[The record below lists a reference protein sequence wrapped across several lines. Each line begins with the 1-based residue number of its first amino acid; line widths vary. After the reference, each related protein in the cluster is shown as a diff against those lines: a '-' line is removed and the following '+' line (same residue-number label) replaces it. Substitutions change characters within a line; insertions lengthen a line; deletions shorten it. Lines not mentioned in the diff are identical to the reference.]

1 MISTRALYI
10 AAFLSLCAV
19 LATVIFAVRS
29 VARRQRLGGA
39 AADADENPRRSVRAA
54 KGRARRSR
62 ESQVPMPLL
71 NAEPKGA
78 ALASGYTM
86 LVQGILLGAAAVL
99 LVRKLADMQP
109 KS

>member
-39 AADADENPRRSVRAA
+39 AADADENLRRSVRATQ
-54 KGRARRSR
+54 GRARRSR
-62 ESQVPMPLL
+62 EVQPPWPLHRE
-71 NAEPKGA
+71 NRGA
-78 ALASGYTM
+78 ALSPSYTM
-86 LVQGILLGAAAVL
+86 LMQGILLGAAAVL
-99 LVRKLADMQP
+99 LVRKLAEMQP

>member
-39 AADADENPRRSVRAA
+39 ASDADENPRRSVRATQ
-54 KGRARRSR
+54 GRARRSR
-62 ESQVPMPLL
+62 ESQAPLPL
-71 NAEPKGA
+71 RAEHKGA

-99 LVRKLADMQP
+99 LVQKLAEMQP